1 MKERW
6 PLLLGLL
13 AGLAAIA
20 AGFLYGTSPAQDW
33 QLAARW
39 TARISFPLF
48 LITYAASSLARLWP
62 SPWTRSVLRSRRWW
76 GLGFAAAHTVH
87 LGALTYYLSAFGEP
101 PTITTILGG
110 GLAYALMFL
119 MALTS
124 TNAAMRALGR
134 SWKCLHSSGI
144 HWLWL
149 IFTFSYLGR
158 VLAEAELPYSA
169 VALAMAL
176 AALGLRLAVWGKS
189 K

>member
-6 PLLLGLL
+6 PLLLGLV
-13 AGLAAIA
+13 AGPAAIA
-20 AGFLYGTSPAQDW
+20 AGLLCGASTSEDW

-48 LITYAASSLARLWP
+48 MITYTASSLVRLWP
-62 SPWTRSVLRSRRWW
+62 SAWHRSILRGRRWW
-76 GLGFAAAHTVH
+76 GLGFAATHTVH

-101 PTITTILGG
+101 PTLTTILGG

-124 TNAAMRALGR
+124 TNAAMRTMGR
-134 SWKCLHSSGI
+134 GWKRLHSAGI

-158 VLAEAELPYSA
+158 VLAGAELPYSA
-169 VALAMAL
+169 FALAMAL